1 MFIKMVVALVKYISP
16 NLYYCVQ
23 DSHPQTIF
31 SNVLNWKR
39 LLMPPK
45 NEQLRIQ
52 DVLFFTYLKIIDIGN
67 ALEVRK
73 ERKLTILIVNLHELL
88 H

>member
-1 MFIKMVVALVKYISP
+1 
-16 NLYYCVQ
+16 
-23 DSHPQTIF
+23 
-31 SNVLNWKR
+31 
-39 LLMPPK
+39 MPPK